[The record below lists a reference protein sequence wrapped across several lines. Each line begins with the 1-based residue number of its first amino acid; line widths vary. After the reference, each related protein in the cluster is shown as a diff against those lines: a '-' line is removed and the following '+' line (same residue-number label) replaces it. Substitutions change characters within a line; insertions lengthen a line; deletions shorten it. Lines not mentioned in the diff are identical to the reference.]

1 MSNIA
6 IDTADQSLT
15 MQDEAQSKPKH
26 SHLEDAMA
34 MVIGT
39 FLISF
44 ALLLM
49 QQAHTLTGGTAGFAL
64 LVHYATGIKF
74 GVIFFLINI
83 PFYYLAYKRLGMQM
97 VIKTMIAV
105 ALLSVLTE
113 LHPHFIHLDG
123 ITPVYGT
130 VLANLLIGIGFL
142 ILFRHRSSLGG
153 FNLLALY
160 LQERYGISAGK
171 VQMGLDISVL
181 LASTMFI
188 SVPLLVIS
196 ILGAVVLN
204 LILTINHRPD
214 RYVV

>member
-1 MSNIA
+1 MTNIA
-6 IDTADQSLT
+6 IDTVEQSLT

-44 ALLLM
+44 AMLLM

>member
-15 MQDEAQSKPKH
+15 TQDQVQNKPKH
-26 SHLEDAMA
+26 SHIEDVMA
-34 MVIGT
+34 MIIGT

-64 LVHYATGIKF
+64 LIHYATGIAF
-74 GVIFFLINI
+74 GVIFFLLNI
-83 PFYYLAYKRLGMQM
+83 PFYYLAYKRLGLPML
-97 VIKTMIAV
+97 IKTIIAV
-105 ALLSVLTE
+105 GLLSILTE

-123 ITPVYGT
+123 LTPLYGT

-181 LASTMFI
+181 LASTIFI

>member
-44 ALLLM
+44 AMLLM

-97 VIKTMIAV
+97 VIKTIIAV
-105 ALLSVLTE
+105 GLLSLLTE

-123 ITPVYGT
+123 LTPLYGT

>member
-1 MSNIA
+1 MTNIA
-6 IDTADQSLT
+6 IDTVEQSLT

-44 ALLLM
+44 AMLLM

-97 VIKTMIAV
+97 VIKTIIAV
-105 ALLSVLTE
+105 GLLSLLTE
-113 LHPHFIHLDG
+113 LHTHFSHLDG

>member
-1 MSNIA
+1 
-6 IDTADQSLT
+6 

-44 ALLLM
+44 AMLLM

-160 LQERYGISAGK
+160 LQERYGIAAGK
-171 VQMGLDISVL
+171 VQMALDVSVL
-181 LASTMFI
+181 FASTMFI
-188 SVPLLVIS
+188 SLPLLAIS

>member
-1 MSNIA
+1 MTNIA
-6 IDTADQSLT
+6 IDTVEQSLT
-15 MQDEAQSKPKH
+15 MQDEAQNKPKH

-44 ALLLM
+44 AMLLM

>member
-15 MQDEAQSKPKH
+15 KQDEAQSKPKH

-44 ALLLM
+44 AMLLM
-49 QQAHTLTGGTAGFAL
+49 QQAHTLTGGTTGFAL

-83 PFYYLAYKRLGMQM
+83 PFYYLAYKRLSMQM

-160 LQERYGISAGK
+160 LQERYGIAAGK
-171 VQMGLDISVL
+171 VQMDLDISVL

-188 SVPLLVIS
+188 SVPLLAIS